1 MAERPDRETITPAQM
16 TATSERARYSPA
28 VKVAN
33 TGHTLYIAGQVGRNP
48 DRSVDDDPESQITR
62 AWDNLDLVLTEAGA
76 SFADVVDIVSYHTDM
91 TTELGIFA
99 KVKNRY
105 ISADFPAWTAIG
117 CTALAEPALICEI
130 KATAVIG

>member
-1 MAERPDRETITPAQM
+1 M

-48 DRSVDDDPESQITR
+48 DRSVDADPETQIAR
-62 AWDNLDLVLTEAGA
+62 AWENLGLVLAEAGA
-76 SFADVVDIVSYHTDM
+76 SYGDVVDIVSYHTDM

-99 KVKNRY
+99 KTKNRY
-105 ISADFPAWTAIG
+105 VTEDFPAWTAIG

>member
-1 MAERPDRETITPAQM
+1 MAERPDRVTITPAQM

-33 TGHTLYIAGQVGRNP
+33 AGHTLYIAGQVGRNP
-48 DRSVDDDPESQITR
+48 DRSVDDDPEAQITR
-62 AWDNLDLVLTEAGA
+62 AWDNLALVLAEAGA
-76 SFADVVDIVSYHTDM
+76 TFADVVDIVSYHTDM

-105 ISADFPAWTAIG
+105 VTEDFPAWTAIG

-130 KATAVIG
+130 KATAVIA